1 MALKD
6 IAAAIAESRVGQTT
20 AFAAK
25 ELTKDFTKPFRP
37 GNLKEDIVNKVFEGQ
52 DIFAR
57 VGRKA
62 FGSDGKKDKEDKKK
76 VEKVTAELSEVQ
88 SVLQKVLVN
97 TAVLPDMAK
106 DVSVIAQNMQQ
117 LVELNKPDADDF
129 FRQEDAEEA
138 ALEAGDTSP
147 TVVKTEGADTGGEKK
162 KGLLGKFLDMAKMFG
177 GAIKQAFKK
186 IFSFKNIMKVFS
198 KVFVPLTIIAS
209 LFSGIKDGFEEY
221 RKTGDL
227 SKAIFAGLGG
237 VLEFLT
243 LGVFGEDTVR
253 NIFDKLGSLFEPISQ
268 SIQKVFGG
276 IKSFFLGLFG
286 GKDVKAD
293 DTVGT
298 KKDILDPPAGID
310 EETPITDED
319 LKKRQKDVEE
329 IVTPEET
336 TTITKTV
343 SVSKDSPMTEAE
355 KAFAED
361 PDAEFNAQVA
371 ARRAS
376 GKTRR
381 PGKTPTVYKDPTID
395 PEEKARLLKEK
406 GLDPLGNPISPKPV
420 NKGTE
425 NFRRAIANA
434 KKSGRYDEVMSEDDG
449 YDEYNLDADKDSR
462 AQTIEEIKADEPGIS
477 DEDAKAEREEQIK
490 DLERQKKLMEDMKKL
505 ERGESLES
513 VRSSRVT
520 PVSQKPSSP
529 NGNSISE
536 KSSNIAEAQRME
548 GSADMGDVNNTNNT
562 NVKNDSSSSS
572 RSYGTPDVVDQQM
585 LSYQ

>member
-1 MALKD
+1 MALRDLPK
-6 IAAAIAESRVGQTT
+6 IAG
-20 AFAAK
+20 K
-25 ELTKDFTKPFRP
+25 ELLSDATKAFKP
-37 GNLKEDIVNKVFEGQ
+37 GNIKDNIINKIFEGD

-62 FGSDGKKDKEDKKK
+62 FAGGKEKEDKKK

-253 NIFDKLGSLFEPISQ
+253 NIFDKLGNLFEPISK

-286 GKDVKAD
+286 GKDAKAD
-293 DTVGT
+293 DTGGT
-298 KKDILDPPAGID
+298 KKDILDPPAGVD
-310 EETPITDED
+310 KEPPITDED

-329 IVTPEET
+329 LVTPDET

-381 PGKTPTVYKDPTID
+381 PGKSPTVYKDPTID

-420 NKGTE
+420 NQGTI
-425 NFRRAIANA
+425 NFKRAVANA
-434 KKSGRYDEVMSEDDG
+434 KKSGRYDKVMSEDDG
-449 YDEYNLDADKDSR
+449 YDPYD
-462 AQTIEEIKADEPGIS
+462 P
-477 DEDAKAEREEQIK
+477 DEDDPTTVLTEDEIE
-490 DLERQKKLMEDMKKL
+490 DLKRQKKLLEDFKRL
-505 ERGESLES
+505 EKGESLES

-536 KSSNIAEAQRME
+536 KSSDIAEAQRME

-562 NVKNDSSSSS
+562 NVRNDSSTSS
-572 RSYGTPDVVDQQM
+572 RSYGTPDVADREM
-585 LSYQ
+585 LSYQGV